1 MNKKGFTLMELLVT
15 VVVLGIIVGL
25 SLPLVRN
32 IQLAQ
37 TEKRYITYLD
47 SVGQAAKLYIDSYS
61 EDLYLGRTSGCVY
74 VSYDEMNRYKLLKD
88 IDIRDIS
95 CKHCDKEHY

>member
-37 TEKRYITYLD
+37 TEKGILHT
-47 SVGQAAKLYIDSYS
+47 
-61 EDLYLGRTSGCVY
+61 
-74 VSYDEMNRYKLLKD
+74 
-88 IDIRDIS
+88 
-95 CKHCDKEHY
+95 

>member
-1 MNKKGFTLMELLVT
+1 MFFCEQDICGEWIMNKKGFTLMELLVT

-37 TEKRYITYLD
+37 TEK
-47 SVGQAAKLYIDSYS
+47 
-61 EDLYLGRTSGCVY
+61 
-74 VSYDEMNRYKLLKD
+74 D
-88 IDIRDIS
+88 IL
-95 CKHCDKEHY
+95 HT